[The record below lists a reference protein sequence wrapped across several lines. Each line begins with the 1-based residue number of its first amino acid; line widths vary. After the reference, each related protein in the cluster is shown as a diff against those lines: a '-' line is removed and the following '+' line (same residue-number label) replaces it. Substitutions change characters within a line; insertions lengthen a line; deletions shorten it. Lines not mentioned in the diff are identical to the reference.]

1 MEALHIVPQN
11 PTENIEDAIFS
22 ISKLEKA
29 QVALSSYLTQ
39 LKATKRPFNPEVQRR
54 FNITLTYPGYL
65 SSPGEY
71 SFLDFKSFYDRTL
84 LGDTF

>member
-11 PTENIEDAIFS
+11 PIENIEDAIFS

-39 LKATKRPFNPEVQRR
+39 LKATKDKTGFESHEAVIVRLVHALGQAA
-54 FNITLTYPGYL
+54 L
-65 SSPGEY
+65 
-71 SFLDFKSFYDRTL
+71 LDAL
-84 LGDTF
+84 